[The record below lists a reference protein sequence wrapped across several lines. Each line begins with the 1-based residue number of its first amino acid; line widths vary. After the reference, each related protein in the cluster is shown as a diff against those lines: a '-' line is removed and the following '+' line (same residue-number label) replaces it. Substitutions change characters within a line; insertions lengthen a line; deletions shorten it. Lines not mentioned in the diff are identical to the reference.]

1 MLYLT
6 IALLVMIFGIALVL
20 LRHRRPSSMG
30 HSIGT
35 FEKEMRA
42 LAPEEGDYGA

>member
-1 MLYLT
+1 MLYLS
-6 IALLVMIFGIALVL
+6 IALLVMIVGIGVVL

-35 FEKEMRA
+35 FEKEMQA
-42 LAPEEGDYGA
+42 LAPEDRHRGA